1 MDEEGRQAFLGAPA
15 ADGGLESSSARVV
28 AALFQGLDDAP
39 GLGGSAD
46 RHTDVRGSEPQV
58 GHAQEVAPD

>member
-1 MDEEGRQAFLGAPA
+1 MFSAVVV
-15 ADGGLESSSARVV
+15 GG
-28 AALFQGLDDAP
+28 LFQGLDDAP

-58 GHAQEVAPD
+58 GHPQEVAPD